1 MVSLQKEGNTLE
13 SLRSMNYAV
22 RNQELKRIEKA
33 NIKIVK
39 KIYFIDPFMRQK
51 DSNIHF
57 TNHLIMSDN
66 LAKIKRRKM
75 PTVDGKVGSL
85 PPIS

>member
-1 MVSLQKEGNTLE
+1 M
-13 SLRSMNYAV
+13 
-22 RNQELKRIEKA
+22 KRIEKA

-39 KIYFIDPFMRQK
+39 KIFFIDPFMKQRE
-51 DSNIHF
+51 SESHF

-75 PTVDGKVGSL
+75 PTIDGKVGSL
-85 PPIS
+85 PPIT